1 MPDAI
6 VIGSGPNG
14 LVAANRLADAG
25 WSVHV
30 VEAAPEPGGAV
41 KSSELIEPGFVN
53 DHFSAFYPLAVASP
67 AIRSLELEQ
76 HGLRWRHGP
85 LVLAHPAPGGSCP
98 VLSRDL
104 DETSAS
110 LGADGQA
117 WRDLY
122 ALWQQVGPAGLELLV
137 TPMPPILPGLRALA
151 AARSYGPLRLARLA
165 TLSVRRFNEE
175 HFAGE
180 GARRLLA
187 GSALHADLTPESAI
201 GGFFGFLLCAL
212 GQEFGWPVPEGGAGQ
227 LTGAM
232 ARRLEARGGT
242 IECGSPVERILVRR
256 GRAVGVR
263 TAAGATIEARRAVLA
278 AVDAPQLYLRLLDS
292 GDVPA
297 RVLADMHRFDWDW
310 STVKLDWTLN
320 GPIPWT
326 AEPARRA
333 PVIHVSDSVELLTR
347 QTIELELGRIPERP
361 FLVFGHYSM
370 ADPTRSPEGKE
381 TAWAYTHIPQS
392 RRDDADAIERVVEA
406 MEEEVERL
414 APGFRGL
421 VRGRHVFTPQLL
433 EAANPSLHGGAING
447 GTAKLHQQVV
457 FRPRP
462 GLGRPGTPVA
472 GLYLASSSAHPGGGV
487 HGGAG
492 AIAARVAL
500 RAQRYRASRALRRS
514 S

>member
-6 VIGSGPNG
+6 VIGAGPNG

-25 WSVHV
+25 WSVRV
-30 VEAAPEPGGAV
+30 VEAAAAPGGAV

-67 AIRSLELEQ
+67 AMRALQLEQ
-76 HGLRWRHGP
+76 YGLRWRHGP
-85 LVLAHPAPGGSCP
+85 LVLAHPAPDGSCP

-104 DETSAS
+104 GETAAS
-110 LGADGQA
+110 LGEDGDA
-117 WRDLY
+117 WRGLY
-122 ALWQQVGPAGLELLV
+122 ELWRQIGPAGLQMLV
-137 TPMPPILPGLRALA
+137 TPIPPVAPGLRALV
-151 AARSYGPLRLARLA
+151 AARHYGPLRLARLA

-175 HFAGE
+175 HFATE
-180 GARRLLA
+180 EARRLVA

-201 GGFFGFLLCAL
+201 GGFFGFVLCAL
-212 GQEFGWPVPEGGAGQ
+212 GQEFGWPVPEGGAGR
-227 LTGAM
+227 LSGALV
-232 ARRLEARGGT
+232 RRLEARGGT
-242 IECGSPVERILVRR
+242 IQCGSPVERIVVRG

-263 TAAGATIEARRAVLA
+263 TASGEAIEARRAVLA

-310 STVKLDWTLN
+310 STVKVDWTLD

-326 AEPARRA
+326 AEPARRS
-333 PVIHVSDSVELLTR
+333 PVIHISDSVELLTH
-347 QTIELELGRIPERP
+347 QTTELELGRIPGRP
-361 FLVFGHYSM
+361 FLVFGQYSM

-381 TAWAYTHIPQS
+381 
-392 RRDDADAIERVVEA
+392 
-406 MEEEVERL
+406 
-414 APGFRGL
+414 PGFGAL
-421 VRGRHVFTPQLL
+421 VRGRHVFTPQQL
-433 EAANPSLHGGAING
+433 EAANRNLHGGAING
-447 GTAKLHQQVV
+447 GTAKLHQQIV

-500 RAQRYRASRALRRS
+500 RAQRFRR
-514 S
+514 